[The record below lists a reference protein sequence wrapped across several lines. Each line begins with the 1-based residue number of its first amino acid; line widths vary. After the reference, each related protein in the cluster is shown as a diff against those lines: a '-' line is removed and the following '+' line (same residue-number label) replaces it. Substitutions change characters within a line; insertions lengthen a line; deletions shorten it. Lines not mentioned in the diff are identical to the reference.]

1 MAKQDRWRVLGALAL
16 IAVPLAAQNFDLEIA
31 QGRALTSTAA
41 QQLEASLTISP
52 NDFKARA
59 TLLGYYS
66 AHASQDPQSR
76 GARLRQLEWLI
87 QHEPASPLLRN
98 PAARL
103 QESDY
108 AAPYDSYRDS
118 LRTAWREQVD
128 RYPDDAVIIENAWDS
143 VAGTEFNVLTG
154 TNISSTDYSAGRTS
168 AEYLKRLRNL
178 DPGDP
183 EWAFDLAATY
193 SLILVHSA
201 APGASAD
208 AKQLAALAL
217 ASCPNHLTWPQSG

>member
-1 MAKQDRWRVLGALAL
+1 MTVCSKKGTIMAKQDRWRVLGALAL

-66 AHASQDPQSR
+66 AHPSQDPQSR

-98 PAARL
+98 PA
-103 QESDY
+103 
-108 AAPYDSYRDS
+108 
-118 LRTAWREQVD
+118 
-128 RYPDDAVIIENAWDS
+128 
-143 VAGTEFNVLTG
+143 
-154 TNISSTDYSAGRTS
+154 
-168 AEYLKRLRNL
+168 
-178 DPGDP
+178 
-183 EWAFDLAATY
+183 
-193 SLILVHSA
+193 
-201 APGASAD
+201 
-208 AKQLAALAL
+208 
-217 ASCPNHLTWPQSG
+217 